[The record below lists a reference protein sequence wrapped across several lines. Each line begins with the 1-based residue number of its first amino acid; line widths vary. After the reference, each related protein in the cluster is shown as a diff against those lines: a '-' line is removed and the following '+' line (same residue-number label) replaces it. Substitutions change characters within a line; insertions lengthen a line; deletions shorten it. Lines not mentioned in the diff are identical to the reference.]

1 MENTENSSWIQQS
14 SIRVKWKTEMA
25 SACLHYLRGQLPGHW
40 WKTKM
45 FLAKDS
51 CAVLHNTV
59 GSLFYTFAVVL
70 GRSCLREHTFLGKQ
84 NSREFHKSWV
94 ICLGCLSLL
103 HLQYLSSTWHI
114 ISSQQIPSF
123 LNE

>member
-1 MENTENSSWIQQS
+1 MKTVPGYSRVPLGSSGKLRWYQHAFI
-14 SIRVKWKTEMA
+14 IW
-25 SACLHYLRGQLPGHW
+25 RGQLPGHW

-59 GSLFYTFAVVL
+59 GSLFYTFAIVL
-70 GRSCLREHTFLGKQ
+70 GRLSLSERTFLGKQ
-84 NSREFHKSWV
+84 NAEKFHKSWV

-114 ISSQQIPSF
+114 ISSQQIPAF